1 MMTQVF
7 VLRCVV
13 CSLLLAVALACP
25 TLGQGVTTFSNPLDP
40 QLADP
45 HIIRH
50 RGTYY
55 VYATTDGSR
64 GFGVWSSPDLVNWQ
78 WRGWSFEKGANTWAQ
93 DEIWAPCVVEHAGR
107 FYMFFNARNNPAMGH
122 RICLA
127 IADTPLGP
135 FREHRAPLWD
145 PGFAMID
152 AHCFIDRDG
161 SAYLYYSRDISQFP
175 VSETWVVPLSRDL
188 LTVTGQP
195 TLCVTPDKEWE
206 GKWNEA
212 PYVFRW
218 GNRYV
223 MLYSGPGYAYPTYSV
238 GVATANSPLGPWT
251 KDPFNPLMT
260 RTPRISG
267 PGHPSIIASPDDR
280 EMFIVYHTHMQRE
293 GGGARQLAIDR
304 LRLTTGADGAL
315 RIEAD
320 GPTAN
325 AQPLPSGVRP
335 FPVAASDEF
344 NANQLDLARWQ
355 IVNEDASRWRL
366 ASGKLVISTQ
376 DGDLWK
382 TRGDVR
388 NMFLQWAPNDDFEI
402 ILRPE
407 FRPQRNFDQ
416 AFLIVYQDHNNYVR
430 FSNGWIDTRRWQ
442 VAHQVDG
449 EFRDFVTPN
458 TLGDTCWMKMVR
470 RGRSISCYASLDG
483 QRWYAVGGSYL
494 ADFSEVRVGFGASTP
509 GTGRRM
515 DVAFDFFR
523 VQRPDATRLLGTP
536 DRPAGPPVG
545 PQPRSP

>member
-1 MMTQVF
+1 MMRLCLLHTF
-7 VLRCVV
+7 VLCAVY
-13 CSLLLAVALACP
+13 LAL
-25 TLGQGVTTFSNPLDP
+25 TLPGISHGQSVTTFSNPLDP

-45 HIIRH
+45 HVIRH
-50 RGTYY
+50 QGTYY

-78 WRGWSFEKGANTWAQ
+78 WRGWSFEKTASTWAQ

-107 FYMFFNARNNPAMGH
+107 FYMFFNARNNPAVGH

-188 LTVTGQP
+188 LSVAGQP

-223 MLYSGPGYAYPTYSV
+223 MFYSGPGYAYPTYSV

-260 RTPRISG
+260 RTPRVSG

-280 EMFIVYHTHMQRE
+280 ELFIVYHTHMQLA
-293 GGGARQLAIDR
+293 GGGERQLAIDR
-304 LRLTTGADGAL
+304 LRLTTGPDGAL

-320 GPTAN
+320 GPTTTS
-325 AQPLPSGVRP
+325 QPLPSGVRP
-335 FPVAASDEF
+335 FPAAVSDEF
-344 NANQLDLARWQ
+344 NANQLDRTRWQ
-355 IVNEDASRWRL
+355 IVNEDPSRWRL

-388 NMFLQWAPNDDFEI
+388 NMFLQWAPNEDFEI

-416 AFLIVYQDHNNYVR
+416 AFLIIYQDHNNYVR

-449 EFRDFVTPN
+449 EFRDFITPN
-458 TLGDTCWMKMVR
+458 TLGDVCWMKMVR

-509 GTGRRM
+509 GSGRRT

-523 VQRPDATRLLGTP
+523 VQRPEPPRLLGTP

-545 PQPRSP
+545 PQPR